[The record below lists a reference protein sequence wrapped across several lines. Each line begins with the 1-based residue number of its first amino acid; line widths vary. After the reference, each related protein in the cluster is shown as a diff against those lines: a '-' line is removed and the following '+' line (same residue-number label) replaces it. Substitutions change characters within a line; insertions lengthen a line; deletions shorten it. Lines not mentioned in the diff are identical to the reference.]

1 MSLKSNNSSVK
12 NKIVENA
19 KKKAFLQHC
28 GVKTLKNESLQSLL
42 QKFPT
47 YGELVL
53 LVFLVIRIIKV
64 NNN

>member
-19 KKKAFLQHC
+19 KEKAFLQHC
-28 GVKTLKNESLQSLL
+28 GVKTLKNESLLL
-42 QKFPT
+42 QKFST